1 MKLSETI
8 TLYRDLFPTIEELK
22 KKQRNLWDGHDPC
35 SDEDKRTKLAAIHE
49 LLREKKISTSVKSK
63 E

>member
-1 MKLSETI
+1 MTLSSTI

-35 SDEDKRTKLAAIHE
+35 SSLWHIGKAVL
-49 LLREKKISTSVKSK
+49 VQ
-63 E
+63 